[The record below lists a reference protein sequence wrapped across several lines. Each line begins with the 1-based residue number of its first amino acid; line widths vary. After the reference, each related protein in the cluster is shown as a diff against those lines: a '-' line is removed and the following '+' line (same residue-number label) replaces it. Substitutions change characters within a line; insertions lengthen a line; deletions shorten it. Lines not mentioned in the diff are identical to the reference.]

1 MLRNVKLET
10 HNGKKERKKVRKH
23 HKMVNIK
30 GETKGGLGFWSK
42 EERDV
47 VQAKE
52 VGGEG
57 GILSSLP
64 FEATAIIY
72 DFYCCYGQ
80 RKNLKS
86 KVKSAEISRA
96 YVNYTESFVEIKAE
110 SSRRSVFFL
119 FGG

>member
-1 MLRNVKLET
+1 MRKKMLRNVKLET

-30 GETKGGLGFWSK
+30 GATKGGLGFLSK

-64 FEATAIIY
+64 FKATAIIY
-72 DFYCCYGQ
+72 DLLLLRAEG
-80 RKNLKS
+80 RTS
-86 KVKSAEISRA
+86 KAR
-96 YVNYTESFVEIKAE
+96 
-110 SSRRSVFFL
+110 
-119 FGG
+119 